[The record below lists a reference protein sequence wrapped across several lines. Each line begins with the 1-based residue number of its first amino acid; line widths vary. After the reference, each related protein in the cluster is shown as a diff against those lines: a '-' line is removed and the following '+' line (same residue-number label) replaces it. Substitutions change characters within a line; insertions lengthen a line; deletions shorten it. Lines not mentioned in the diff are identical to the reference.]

1 MLKNRINAHRNEK
14 RKKKKEKKEKNKS
27 VQKEKKTT
35 VHLARFDLFGVQ
47 NIFDGCTQQAFFF
60 LFVATPSLITNRA
73 PTIHIFDSDD
83 SIFERNGISVDQQQG
98 RKKPRMTPL
107 LLLLLLLSLLL
118 VPLSASLTLTS
129 RKIHGEKD
137 FSNVYARASYRAG
150 RTHEWTRGSIYERA
164 TCCFYRRLEP
174 LFCRLCRI
182 WTLPQMRH
190 GPTLLSHRM

>member
-14 RKKKKEKKEKNKS
+14 RKKKKEEKEKNKS

-47 NIFDGCTQQAFFF
+47 NIFDRCTQQAFFF

-73 PTIHIFDSDD
+73 PTIHIFDSGD

-107 LLLLLLLSLLL
+107 LLLLLSL
-118 VPLSASLTLTS
+118 P
-129 RKIHGEKD
+129 K
-137 FSNVYARASYRAG
+137 F
-150 RTHEWTRGSIYERA
+150 
-164 TCCFYRRLEP
+164 
-174 LFCRLCRI
+174 
-182 WTLPQMRH
+182 
-190 GPTLLSHRM
+190 